1 MEKCGPPVRDES
13 PLRLTSP
20 SPSRSGL
27 QSSFLD
33 LAHSVLGSCPWA
45 PGKLPRSLRAALVT
59 RVFSS
64 PSPALSPI
72 LFARLRRS
80 FLGRPVREG
89 GECGVGSGLRM
100 CLCAAFSQTLLNLA
114 PVFFTT
120 EPATPLKTKEATKK
134 KKKQFGKKRKRIP
147 PTKTRP
153 LRQGS
158 KRALLDED
166 LQAAEKTS
174 SEPAPDERPGG

>member
-1 MEKCGPPVRDES
+1 MRDES

-89 GECGVGSGLRM
+89 GECGVGSGLGV
-100 CLCAAFSQTLLNLA
+100 CFCAAFSQTLLNLA

-120 EPATPLKTKEATKK
+120 EPTTPLKTKEATKK
-134 KKKQFGKKRKRIP
+134 KKKQFGKKRKRLP
-147 PTKTRP
+147 K
-153 LRQGS
+153 
-158 KRALLDED
+158 
-166 LQAAEKTS
+166 
-174 SEPAPDERPGG
+174 